1 MKSKTKHIETKR
13 LRKDYAFGRFV
24 RIFGLLV
31 LATFATL
38 IFHILYNASP
48 LFLSPSVQKNTS
60 LESAFAKISAGAI
73 ELNGE
78 WLSINY
84 DNCAL
89 SLSKIDST
97 TKQGPSRVK
106 QFAPQCD
113 KQLVGV
119 FGANNTYAAMITKQG
134 IFEIYKFSD
143 VLAYELN
150 LEASFAIPASFLVQS
165 NFSDWRINLHEGQLF
180 ISQPH
185 EQGTIALNHH
195 LASLSEPQIKVY
207 QSSPLIEPILAR
219 NIILYAQGNTL
230 NVVNEHGSV
239 VQQIQYASPI
249 MQIHAMPTGLD
260 VAVITQAYQLY
271 KYSVFNQNGTFALS
285 LVFND
290 SLLPFFKP
298 KTVSNDASISA
309 SNPPFTLKLEPQHSA
324 LLVFNKSGRL
334 AIFNAVTGENKR
346 HIELNFK
353 LEHID
358 YFRGELI
365 GRNDASFAH
374 FKLENMQGMTSLQT
388 LFGKNQYSGYE
399 KPEYL
404 WQTSMSSDAQSAK
417 YSVVPLI
424 MGSIKASLLALVV
437 AIPLALGSAIY
448 TAYFAS
454 TSLRNKIKP
463 LVEMLEAVPS
473 VIIGFIAA
481 IWLAPFAEQYLVV
494 IFSVVLF
501 FPLVVLFLTAMHS
514 ILQPKIK
521 DTNWYQWQFLLITL
535 AFICIILVL
544 SLFFNQ
550 LPSYFES
557 DESAH
562 FLSSFTL
569 SKTAVVVSIALGIAI
584 SPTIYTLIDDA
595 IYEVP
600 DGVKQAAFALG
611 ASPVQTLFKV
621 VLVVALPSI
630 ISAIMLG
637 FGRAFGETM
646 IVLMVTGN
654 TPIANWDL
662 FSGIRTLTSNL
673 AIELQEAQ
681 VDSTLYHILF
691 LTAALLFVFTF
702 IINTMAAL
710 LKRRMHRGE

>member
-48 LFLSPSVQKNTS
+48 LFFSPSVQKNTI
-60 LESAFAKISAGAI
+60 LESSFAKISAGAI
-73 ELNGE
+73 ELNGD

-84 DNCAL
+84 DKCAL
-89 SLSKIDST
+89 SLSKIDSSS
-97 TKQGPSRVK
+97 KEGAVKAK

-113 KQLVGV
+113 KSLVGV
-119 FGANNTYAAMITKQG
+119 FGANNVYVAMVTKQG
-134 IFEIYKFSD
+134 IFEIYKFSNA
-143 VLAYELN
+143 LAYELN
-150 LEASFAIPASFLVQS
+150 LEASFALPSSFLGQS
-165 NFSDWRINLHEGQLF
+165 NYANWHIYFHNDQLF
-180 ISQPH
+180 ISQQNG
-185 EQGTIALNHH
+185 QGSITLNHH
-195 LASLSEPQIKVY
+195 LASLVEPEITIY
-207 QSSPLIEPILAR
+207 ESSPFVVPILAR
-219 NIILYAQGNTL
+219 NIILSAKGNTL
-230 NVVNEHGSV
+230 NVIDHKGNV

-249 MQIHAMPTGLD
+249 IQINAMQIGLD
-260 VAVITQAYQLY
+260 VAVITQTYELY
-271 KYSVFNQNGTFALS
+271 KYSVFNKNGTFTLG

-298 KTVSNDASISA
+298 INEMSA
-309 SNPPFTLKLEPQHSA
+309 LTHEPPFSLKLEPQHSA
-324 LLVFNKSGRL
+324 LLIFDKIGRL
-334 AIFNAVTGENKR
+334 AIFNAVTGEHKR
-346 HIELNFK
+346 HIDLGFTPQY
-353 LEHID
+353 ID
-358 YFRGELI
+358 YFRGEFI
-365 GRNDASFAH
+365 ARNQASFAH
-374 FKLENMQGMTSLQT
+374 FKLENMQGMISLQT

-417 YSVVPLI
+417 YSIVPLI

-454 TSLRNKIKP
+454 DSLRNKIKP

-481 IWLAPFAEQYLVV
+481 IWLAPFAEQHLVV

-514 ILQPKIK
+514 VLQPKMK
-521 DTNWYQWQFLLITL
+521 DTNWYKWQFLLITL

-550 LPSYFES
+550 LPSYFQS
-557 DESAH
+557 NDSVH
-562 FLSSFTL
+562 FLNSYTL

-654 TPIANWDL
+654 TPVANWDL